1 MTSVRSVILAVVVA
15 LLASP
20 TSADAAIFG
29 LIDTGELYSSSN
41 GGATWSIL
49 ATLPVD
55 DAVGLAAGSST
66 SQLYIA
72 TRSGTV
78 YRSVNAGGTWT
89 AVGAISASDV
99 ASFTINYDGSVLAL
113 TESGTLY
120 RSTNGGTTFAGLAA
134 LTGSNF
140 VSLVQG
146 PLGRQYALTR
156 TGEVYES
163 QNQGTSW
170 AAVGSVAVSNAVSIR
185 RREAELH
192 LLTETGE
199 VYRSLDYGHS
209 WLPIGAIT
217 ASNMRAILDDGTT
230 LVAAAETGEVYAS
243 QNGSVWSP
251 AGAINQ
257 LTVMALGTDTPLVT
271 GVEQNSS
278 APKFVVRAPY
288 PNPRVGS
295 GGATFPFAIAG
306 PDRVRLD
313 LFGVD
318 GRLLASRAEE
328 SFASPGAYAI
338 RWAPSRLPAGTYVV
352 RLTTAS
358 GRSASAKWTLA
369 R

>member
-1 MTSVRSVILAVVVA
+1 MTGIRRTLLAGVVA
-15 LLASP
+15 LATTT
-20 TSADAAIFG
+20 TSAGAAIFG
-29 LIDTGELYSSSN
+29 LIDTGELYSSTN

-49 ATLPVD
+49 ATLPVN

-72 TRSGTV
+72 TRSGSV
-78 YRSVNAGGTWT
+78 YRSVNAGATWT
-89 AVGAISASDV
+89 AVGAISASDI
-99 ASFTINYDGSVLAL
+99 ASFTINYDGSLLTL
-113 TESGTLY
+113 TESGTVY
-120 RSTNGGTTFAGLAA
+120 RSTDGGATFAGLAA

-140 VSLVQG
+140 ISLARG
-146 PLGRQYALTR
+146 PLGRHYALTR

-170 AAVGSVAVSNAVSIR
+170 SAVGGVAVSNAVSIR

-199 VYRSLDYGHS
+199 VYRSLDYGRS
-209 WLPIGAIT
+209 WLAVGAIT
-217 ASNMRAILDDGTT
+217 ANNMRAILDAGTT
-230 LVAAAETGEVYAS
+230 LVAAAGTGEVYAS
-243 QNGSVWSP
+243 ADGSVWST

-271 GVEQNSS
+271 GVEQNPS
-278 APKFVVRAPY
+278 APRFVVRAPY
-288 PNPRVGS
+288 PNPRVGR
-295 GGATFPFAIAG
+295 GGATFPFTIAG

-318 GRLLASRAEE
+318 GRLVASRSEE
-328 SFASPGAYAI
+328 SFASPGVYAI
-338 RWAPSRLPAGTYVV
+338 RWDPEQLHAGTYVV

>member
-1 MTSVRSVILAVVVA
+1 MTALSKILMLAA
-15 LLASP
+15 LSLLFAP
-20 TSADAAIFG
+20 AGAGAAIFG
-29 LIDTGELYSSSN
+29 LIDTGELYSSTN
-41 GGATWSIL
+41 GGATWTIL

-66 SQLYIA
+66 SELFIA
-72 TRSGTV
+72 TRSGSV

-89 AVGAISASDV
+89 AVGAITASDV
-99 ASFTINYDGSVLAL
+99 VSFTINFDASVLAL

-120 RSTNGGTTFAGLAA
+120 RSTNGGSTFTGLAA

-140 VSLVQG
+140 VSLVRG

-163 QNQGTSW
+163 QDQGASW
-170 AAVGSVAVSNAVSIR
+170 AVVGSVTVSNAIAIR
-185 RREAELH
+185 RRAAELH

-230 LVAAAETGEVYAS
+230 LVAAAGTGEVYAS
-243 QNGSVWSP
+243 GDGSAWSA

-257 LTVMALGTDTPLVT
+257 LTVMALGSDTPLVT
-271 GVEQNSS
+271 GVEGEPS
-278 APKFVVRAPY
+278 APRFVVRAPY
-288 PNPRVGS
+288 PNPSAGT
-295 GGATFPFAIAG
+295 GGATFPFAITG
-306 PDRVRLD
+306 PDRVRLE

-328 SFASPGAYAI
+328 TFASSGTYAI
-338 RWAPSRLPAGTYVV
+338 RWAPSPLPAGTYVV
-352 RLTTAS
+352 RLTTSS
-358 GRSASAKWTLA
+358 GKSASAKWTLA

>member
-1 MTSVRSVILAVVVA
+1 MTRLRKILMLAA
-15 LLASP
+15 LSLPFAP
-20 TSADAAIFG
+20 PGADAAIFG
-29 LIDTGELYSSSN
+29 LIDTGELYSSTN
-41 GGATWSIL
+41 GGATWTIL
-49 ATLPVD
+49 ATLPVN

-66 SQLYIA
+66 SELFIA
-72 TRSGTV
+72 TRSGSV
-78 YRSVNAGGTWT
+78 YRSANAGGTWT

-99 ASFTINYDGSVLAL
+99 VSFTINYDGSVLAL

-120 RSTNGGTTFAGLAA
+120 RSMNGGATFAGLAA

-140 VSLVQG
+140 VSLARG

-209 WLPIGAIT
+209 WLPVGAIT
-217 ASNMRAILDDGTT
+217 ASNMRAILDAGTT
-230 LVAAAETGEVYAS
+230 LVAATGTGEVYAS
-243 QNGSVWSP
+243 PDGSAWST

-271 GVEQNSS
+271 GVEQNPSV
-278 APKFVVRAPY
+278 PKFVVRAPY

-295 GGATFPFAIAG
+295 GGATFPFTITG
-306 PDRVRLD
+306 PERVRLD

-318 GRLLASRAEE
+318 GRLVASRNEE

-338 RWAPSRLPAGTYVV
+338 RWDPSRLPAGTYVV

-358 GRSASAKWTLA
+358 GRSAAAKWTLA

>member
-1 MTSVRSVILAVVVA
+1 MSNFRKILMLAALSLPFAPASV
-15 LLASP
+15 
-20 TSADAAIFG
+20 DAAIFG
-29 LIDTGELYSSSN
+29 LIDTGELYSSTN
-41 GGATWSIL
+41 GGATWTIL
-49 ATLPVD
+49 ATLPVN

-66 SQLYIA
+66 SELYIA
-72 TRSGTV
+72 TRSGSV
-78 YRSVNAGGTWT
+78 YRSVNAGGAWT
-89 AVGAISASDV
+89 AVGAISSSDIV
-99 ASFTINYDGSVLAL
+99 SFTITYDGSVLAL

-120 RSTNGGTTFAGLAA
+120 RSTNGGATFAGLAA

-140 VSLVQG
+140 VSLVRG

-163 QNQGTSW
+163 QNQGTTW
-170 AAVGSVAVSNAVSIR
+170 AAVGNVPVSNAVALR
-185 RREAELH
+185 RRVAELH

-217 ASNMRAILDDGTT
+217 ASNMKAILDDGTA
-230 LVAAAETGEVYAS
+230 LVAATETGEVYTSA
-243 QNGSVWSP
+243 NGVTWST

-257 LTVMALGTDTPLVT
+257 LMVMALGTDTPLVT
-271 GVEQNSS
+271 GVEGEPS
-278 APKFVVRAPY
+278 PPRFVVRAPY
-288 PNPRVGS
+288 PNPRVGT
-295 GGATFPFAIAG
+295 GGATFPFTITE
-306 PDRVRLD
+306 PERVRLD

-318 GRLLASRAEE
+318 GRLIASHAEE
-328 SFASPGAYAI
+328 TFASAGAYAI
-338 RWAPSRLPAGTYVV
+338 RWDPSRLSAGTYVV